1 MNKTITMIFFY
12 LQTIDS
18 ESSINNIAFSSEY
31 VFLSE
36 SGGKY
41 AQIKHRLEVKTVLNS
56 SKQICLWMLMCEDNR
71 GYTFSLEEAL
81 L

>member
-31 VFLSE
+31 VILSE
-36 SGGKY
+36 SGEKY
-41 AQIKHRLEVKTVLNS
+41 AQIKHRLQVKTV
-56 SKQICLWMLMCEDNR
+56 QNR
-71 GYTFSLEEAL
+71 S
-81 L
+81 